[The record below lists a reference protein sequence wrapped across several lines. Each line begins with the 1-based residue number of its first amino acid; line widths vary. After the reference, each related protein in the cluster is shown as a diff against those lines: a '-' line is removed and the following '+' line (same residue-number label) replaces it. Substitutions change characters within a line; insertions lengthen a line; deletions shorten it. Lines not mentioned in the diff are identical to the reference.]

1 MTTHLDNL
9 EKILAFIL
17 RETPAQEMINILNE
31 KIKVQVEIYMMMR
44 DIENFIEY
52 FKIVLSSS
60 QIPKNLK
67 FEPKLIRAF
76 TKRTYT
82 GFTIPTQDFRAD
94 RLYEYLKS
102 KIGEGVDINL
112 EHITLLEEEFR
123 KLKKSSLEKIMEHA
137 RIATILKWLQGP
149 LKNQLSLELQDYIT
163 FLATIYGQYRR
174 NLVINIEW
182 HPCEVSRKDLTT
194 LTGEYRIFEIALMEA
209 LQAVRDS
216 KTKNPDPQNY
226 QEEFDIVLKSLENL
240 NKMSEEGALDSFDS
254 FKDKILVSTALIY
267 IQDEF
272 VTKDREFEKLI
283 QLLVSLY
290 YQFRDKYT
298 APRY

>member
-1 MTTHLDNL
+1 MTTHLNNL
-9 EKILAFIL
+9 EKILEFIL
-17 RETPAQEMINILNE
+17 RETPAQDMITILNE
-31 KIKVQVEIYMMMR
+31 KIKLQVEIYMMLR

-60 QIPKNLK
+60 QIPKKLK
-67 FEPKLIRAF
+67 FEPKLVRAF
-76 TKRTYT
+76 IKRTYT

-102 KIGEGVDINL
+102 KIGEGADISF
-112 EHITLLEEEFR
+112 EHTTLLEKAFR
-123 KLKKSSLEKIMEHA
+123 KLKKPSLEKIMEHA

-149 LKNQLSLELQDYIT
+149 LKSQLSLELQDYII

-182 HPCEVSRKDLTT
+182 HPCDVSAKDTTT
-194 LTGEYRIFEIALMEA
+194 LTEEYRIFEIALMEA
-209 LQAVRDS
+209 LQAVRDAKS
-216 KTKNPDPQNY
+216 ENPDPQNY
-226 QEEFDIVLKSLENL
+226 QEQFDIVIKSLETL
-240 NKMSEEGALDSFDS
+240 NKMSEEGTLDSFDS
-254 FKDKILVSTALIY
+254 FKDKIIVSNALIY

-272 VTKDREFEKLI
+272 VKKDPEFEKLI